1 MVFTLIEAQPNL
13 APQTAQKSLIEFNV
27 DRGSKIHLPC
37 NVQGNPL
44 PIFTWYRLSDS
55 GSYYPVPS
63 SQRIMPSQSLLF
75 IRNVDDRDA
84 GRWVSLIL
92 CIFSSL

>member
-1 MVFTLIEAQPNL
+1 MFAEAQPNL
-13 APQTAQKSLIEFNV
+13 APQTSQKSLIEFNV

-84 GRWVSLIL
+84 GRWVS
-92 CIFSSL
+92 